1 MDLLLFG
8 AFPYVALV
16 VFVIGTIYRYKM
28 GFKYSSL
35 SSQFL
40 ETKKLYQASV
50 PFHVGIVVVFLAHLI
65 GFLFPSFYL
74 SFGGSSLIVL
84 ETIGLAFGIIAT
96 IGLILLLVRRLND
109 VRLAVVTNK
118 MDIVIE
124 IILIIQFI
132 VGILVAILMKW
143 GSGWYAS
150 NMAPYLWSIFLLNP
164 DVEAVASMPFLL
176 KLHVFGAF
184 LIILLVPFSRLV
196 HFLVVPLHYISRPY
210 QVVRWYWDK
219 KVIRDANTP
228 WEESVQRPKN
238 N

>member
-1 MDLLLFG
+1 MGLLMFG

-40 ETKKLYQASV
+40 ETKKLYSASV
-50 PFHVGIVVVFLAHLI
+50 PFHVGIIVVFLGHLI

-74 SFGGSSLIVL
+74 SFGGSSLVAL

-96 IGLILLLVRRLND
+96 VGLIMLLVRRLND
-109 VRLAVVTNK
+109 IRLSMVTNK

-132 VGILVAILMKW
+132 LGILIAIGMKW

-150 NMAPYLWSIFLLNP
+150 DMVPYLWSILLLNP
-164 DVEAVASMPFLL
+164 DIQAVVAMPFLVQ
-176 KLHVFGAF
+176 LHIFGAF
-184 LIILLVPFSRLV
+184 LVILLIPFSRLV
-196 HFLVVPLHYISRPY
+196 HFLVVPLHYITRPY
-210 QVVRWYWDK
+210 QIVRWYWDK
-219 KVIRDANTP
+219 KVIRDTNTP
-228 WEESVQRPKN
+228 WEESVRRPEN

>member
-16 VFVIGTIYRYKM
+16 VFVIGSIYRYQT

-40 ETKKLYQASV
+40 ETKKLYSASV
-50 PFHVGIVVVFLAHLI
+50 PFHVGILVVFLGHLV
-65 GFLFPSFYL
+65 GFLFPWAYL
-74 SFGGSSLIVL
+74 SIGGYSLVIL
-84 ETIGLAFGIIAT
+84 EVIGLAFGILAT
-96 IGLILLLVRRLND
+96 VGLIMLLIRRLKS
-109 VRLAVVTNK
+109 VRLAMVTNR

-124 IILIIQFI
+124 IILIVQFLL
-132 VGILVAILMKW
+132 GILTAVAMKW

-150 NMAPYLWSIFLLNP
+150 DMVPYLWSILLLSP
-164 DVEAVASMPFLL
+164 DIAAISAMSIIV

-184 LIILLVPFSRLV
+184 LVILLIPFSRLV
-196 HFLVVPLHYISRPY
+196 HFLVIPLHYITRPY

-219 KVIRDANTP
+219 KVIRDPDTP
-228 WEESVQRPKN
+228 WSESVKRPKN